1 MSDEPGCCL
10 VLNTEDKCVRL
21 RRHLQVKLPNQ
32 PIDRRR
38 SVRLV
43 SINLAGQPF
52 ARTVLLAHRQHWL
65 NVARGEGSKQQRA
78 RLKRHH
84 RHHCLPNEMEISH
97 GRVSWQTLQ
106 THSVM
111 GPACSRILSELASL
125 IGQMLSFATHRSN
138 ESGKVILPFLSNP
151 KVTPD
156 EPPCPSVANPA

>member
-10 VLNTEDKCVRL
+10 IRNTEDKCVRL

-65 NVARGEGSKQQRA
+65 NVDRREWSKQQRA

-84 RHHCLPNEMEISH
+84 SHHCLPNEIEISH
-97 GRVSWQTLQ
+97 SESFR
-106 THSVM
+106 
-111 GPACSRILSELASL
+111 ELASSIVRCFHSPL
-125 IGQMLSFATHRSN
+125 IDRMNPGRSFSRFYRIRKSREMSLRVHRKRTRRKRDR
-138 ESGKVILPFLSNP
+138 E
-151 KVTPD
+151 
-156 EPPCPSVANPA
+156 

>member
-65 NVARGEGSKQQRA
+65 NVARREWSKQQRA

-84 RHHCLPNEMEISH
+84 RYHCLPNERDKPPS
-97 GRVSWQTLQ
+97 TL
-106 THSVM
+106 
-111 GPACSRILSELASL
+111 RIVVRIDRELTAKCWVDF
-125 IGQMLSFATHRSN
+125 I
-138 ESGKVILPFLSNP
+138 
-151 KVTPD
+151 D
-156 EPPCPSVANPA
+156 

>member
-21 RRHLQVKLPNQ
+21 RRHLQVKMPNQ

-38 SVRLV
+38 SLRLV

-65 NVARGEGSKQQRA
+65 NVARGEWSKQQRA

-84 RHHCLPNEMEISH
+84 RHHCLPNEKEISH
-97 GRVSWQTLQ
+97 SESFR
-106 THSVM
+106 
-111 GPACSRILSELASL
+111 ELASL
-125 IGQMLSFATHRSN
+125 FGQMLSFATHRSN
-138 ESGKVILPFLSNP
+138 ESGKVIFPFLSNP
-151 KVTPD
+151 KVTLD

>member
-1 MSDEPGCCL
+1 MSDELGCCL

-52 ARTVLLAHRQHWL
+52 ARTVLLAHPQHWL
-65 NVARGEGSKQQRA
+65 NVARGEWSKQQRA

-84 RHHCLPNEMEISH
+84 RHHCLPNEIEVSH
-97 GRVSWQTLQ
+97 GRVSSQTRR
-106 THSVM
+106 SCIAN
-111 GPACSRILSELASL
+111 GASL
-125 IGQMLSFATHRSN
+125 LAKAFG
-138 ESGKVILPFLSNP
+138 V
-151 KVTPD
+151 
-156 EPPCPSVANPA
+156 

>member
-10 VLNTEDKCVRL
+10 VLNTEDKRVRL

-65 NVARGEGSKQQRA
+65 NVARREWSKQQRA

-84 RHHCLPNEMEISH
+84 RHH
-97 GRVSWQTLQ
+97 
-106 THSVM
+106 
-111 GPACSRILSELASL
+111 
-125 IGQMLSFATHRSN
+125 RSN
-138 ESGKVILPFLSNP
+138 ESGKVIFPFLSNP